1 MKIIV
6 VEPQKK
12 PVVRDIDPGLASM
25 QKLVGGFIEAVYP
38 FDDPVA
44 MICNDE
50 GKLLGL
56 PLNRALY
63 DSTGQIYDIIA
74 GTFFLCGAPGDSED
88 FTSLTEEQ
96 LQRYRERF
104 ADPERFLRIN
114 GQLLVIRNGKG

>member
-44 MICNDE
+44 LICNDE
-50 GKLLGL
+50 GKLMGL

-63 DSTGQIYDIIA
+63 DNTGQIYDIIA
-74 GTFFLCGAPGDSED
+74 GTFFLCGAPRDSED

-96 LQRYRERF
+96 LQRYQERF
-104 ADPERFLRIN
+104 AEPEQFLRIN

>member
-44 MICNDE
+44 LICNDE
-50 GKLLGL
+50 GKLMGL

-63 DSTGQIYDIIA
+63 DNTGQIYDIIA

-96 LQRYRERF
+96 LQRYQERF
-104 ADPERFLRIN
+104 AEPEQFLRIN

>member
-38 FDDPVA
+38 FDDPMA
-44 MICNDE
+44 LICNDE

-63 DSTGQIYDIIA
+63 DNTGQIYDIIA
-74 GTFFLCGAPGDSED
+74 GTFFLCRAPRDSED

-96 LQRYRERF
+96 LQRYQERF
-104 ADPERFLRIN
+104 AEPEQFLRIN

>member
-44 MICNDE
+44 LICNDE
-50 GKLLGL
+50 GKLMGL

-63 DSTGQIYDIIA
+63 DNTGQIYDIIA

-96 LQRYRERF
+96 LQRYQERF
-104 ADPERFLRIN
+104 AEPEQFLRIN
-114 GQLLVIRNGKG
+114 GQLLVIRNGEG

>member
-1 MKIIV
+1 MKLIV

-63 DSTGQIYDIIA
+63 DNTGQIYDIID
-74 GTFFLCGAPGDSED
+74 GTFFLCRAPGDSED

-96 LQRYRERF
+96 LQRYQERF
-104 ADPERFLRIN
+104 AEPEQFLRIN

>member
-1 MKIIV
+1 MNV
-6 VEPQKK
+6 LLVEPGKR
-12 PVVRDIDPGLASM
+12 PAETEIDGSLESM
-25 QKLVGGFIEAVYP
+25 QRIVGGLIQAVYP
-38 FDDPVA
+38 FEDPVA
-44 MICNDE
+44 LICNDE

-74 GTFFLCGAPGDSED
+74 GTFFLCRAPGDSED

-104 ADPERFLRIN
+104 AEPEQFLRIN